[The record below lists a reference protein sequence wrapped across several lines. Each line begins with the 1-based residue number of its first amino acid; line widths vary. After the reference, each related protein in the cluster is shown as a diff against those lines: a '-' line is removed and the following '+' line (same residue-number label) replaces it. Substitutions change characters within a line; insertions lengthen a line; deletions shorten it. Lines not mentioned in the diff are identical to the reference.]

1 MLNAAVREAVAP
13 RGGALA
19 YEVALIVAF
28 VVIGSVL
35 DLPFEWYSTFRLEQR
50 FGFNRMS
57 WRLWL
62 GDMAKGMAL
71 GAVIGVPL
79 LAAMLWLMGA
89 AGRLWWLW
97 AWAAWLAIIVAAQ
110 VIVPTLIAPLFNRF
124 EELRDATLR
133 ERGRGTDGARRL
145 RRARASS

>member
-1 MLNAAVREAVAP
+1 MLRCVTGGAVA
-13 RGGALA
+13 GADLA
-19 YEVALIVAF
+19 CDVALLVAF
-28 VVIGSVL
+28 VVIGSIL

-89 AGRLWWLW
+89 AAASGGFGPGR
-97 AWAAWLAIIVAAQ
+97 
-110 VIVPTLIAPLFNRF
+110 
-124 EELRDATLR
+124 
-133 ERGRGTDGARRL
+133 RGWRSSSPRR
-145 RRARASS
+145 